1 MVRVTHAGR
10 ISVVIVNYDGA
21 DDTIACLES
30 VQELDIEPD
39 RLEIIV
45 VDNGSPADDADRIAD
60 AAGPSVHVV
69 RLPKNVGFA
78 AGCNAAV
85 ARATGEYLAFLNND
99 ARPHPH
105 WLAAAIHPLE
115 YDGSIAC
122 VASKVLGW
130 DGSTVDFVG
139 AALSY
144 YGHGFRVDFG
154 KPASPMENTAVD
166 VLFASGA
173 AMVIRADVF
182 RRVGGFDER
191 YFMFFEDVDLGWRL
205 WLLGYRVRYV
215 PGSIVYHRHHATA
228 ARFGAAR
235 EHFLLE
241 RNALFTI
248 YKNYDDDN
256 LRAVLPAALLLAI
269 RRGTTLGGDDP
280 HALDLATMTGD
291 PGGTL
296 MTVNRQTLAPTYA
309 IDAFVDALPGLE
321 ESRAELQASRRRPDH
336 EITPLFGTPLKPNIE
351 DERFLEAFASV
362 NRIFDPAA
370 RLARRRRILVAT
382 GDVLQPKM
390 AGPAIRAWHIARVL
404 SREHDVRLASPHPC
418 TLEHPDFP
426 VLQADDRQFT
436 ELEAWADVII
446 FQGNLMR
453 QYSAFRDTKKIVV
466 ADVYDPFH
474 LEVLEQSRHLQHDAR
489 RFAVRSSTEILNE
502 QLMRADYL
510 LCASDKQRDFWLGQL
525 AGVGRIN
532 ELNYDASERLSSLI
546 AVVPFGI
553 DERPPVATRKVLRG
567 VVPGIGDDDK
577 VILWGGGIYNW
588 FDPLTL
594 LRAVDK
600 LRARLPNVRVYFLGI
615 RHPNPDV
622 GEMRRT
628 VETLELSDELGL
640 TGTHVFFND
649 DWVEY
654 EDRPNYLLESDIGVS
669 THLDHVETVF
679 SFRTRVLDYLW
690 AGLPVVA
697 TQGDALAGVLE
708 SEGAGLAVPPGDVD
722 ALEEALFRVLDDAE
736 LNASCRAA
744 ATELAEKFRWNEV
757 LKPLTDYCRNPV
769 RAPDLL
775 DPELAATV
783 RDPLDLATWRPRT
796 IRRDVDRAL
805 ALVRRGEVTQLVR
818 KVVVRVRRMVKGY

>member
-10 ISVVIVNYDGA
+10 VSVIIVNYDGA
-21 DDTIACLES
+21 DDTVACVES
-30 VQELDIEPD
+30 LRE
-39 RLEIIV
+39 LEIGEGGFEIVV
-45 VDNGSPADDADRIAD
+45 VDNGSPDGDAERIRAEVPD
-60 AAGPSVHVV
+60 AHVV
-69 RLPKNVGFA
+69 ALSENRGFA
-78 AGCNAAV
+78 GGCNAGV

-99 ARPHPH
+99 ARPHPG
-105 WLAAAIHPLE
+105 WLAAALTPLQH
-115 YDGSIAC
+115 DGSIAC

-130 DGSTVDFVG
+130 DGATVDYVG

-154 KPASPMENTAVD
+154 KPASVMENTASD
-166 VLFASGA
+166 VLFASGT
-173 AMVIRADVF
+173 AMIIRSDVF

-215 PGSIVYHRHHATA
+215 PASIAYHRHHATA
-228 ARFGAAR
+228 ARFGAWR

-248 YKNYDDDN
+248 FKNYDDDN

-269 RRGTTLGGDDP
+269 RRGVALGGDDSGV
-280 HALDLATMTGD
+280 LDLARDATAPTSK
-291 PGGTL
+291 L
-296 MTVNRQTLAPTYA
+296 LTVNRQTIAPAYA
-309 IDAFVDALPGLE
+309 IDAFIDELSSLE
-321 ESRAELQASRRRPDH
+321 ESRRELQAARRRPDH
-336 EITPLFGTPLKPNIE
+336 EITPLFGTPVQPNI
-351 DERFLEAFASV
+351 DSPTFLRAFKDV
-362 NRIFDPAA
+362 NRVLEPAA
-370 RLARRRRILVAT
+370 RLTRRRRVLVAT

-404 SREHDVRLASPHPC
+404 SREHEVKLASPHPC

-426 VLQADDRQFT
+426 VSQVDDRGFT
-436 ELEAWADVII
+436 ELEEWADVII

-474 LEVLEQSRHLQHDAR
+474 LEVLEQSRHLEHDAR

-502 QLMRADYL
+502 QLMRADFL
-510 LCASDKQRDFWLGQL
+510 LCASEKQRDFWLGQL

-532 ELNYDASERLSSLI
+532 ELNYDTSERLSSLI
-546 AVVPFGI
+546 AVAPFGI
-553 DERPPVATRKVLRG
+553 DERPPAATRKVLRG
-567 VVPGIGDDDK
+567 VVPGIETDDK

-600 LRARLPNVRVYFLGI
+600 LRSRVPDVRVYFLGI

-628 VETLELSDELGL
+628 IETLELADELGL

-654 EDRPNYLLESDIGVS
+654 DDRPNYLLEADVGVS
-669 THLDHVETVF
+669 THLDHVETAF

-697 TQGDALAGVLE
+697 TQGDALAGVIE
-708 SEGAGLAVPPGDVD
+708 RTGAGLTVPPGDVD
-722 ALEEALFRVLDDAE
+722 ALEEALFRVLEDPE
-736 LNASCRAA
+736 LKAWCQEAARTAASEFHW
-744 ATELAEKFRWNEV
+744 TEV
-757 LKPLTDYCRNPV
+757 LDPLVQYCRNPV

-805 ALVRRGEVTQLVR
+805 ALVRRGEVMQLVQ
-818 KVVVRVRRMVKGY
+818 KVVVRVRRMIKGY

>member
-1 MVRVTHAGR
+1 VVRVTYAGR
-10 ISVVIVNYDGA
+10 VSVIVVNYDGA
-21 DDTIACLES
+21 DDTLACVES
-30 VQELDIEPD
+30 LRGVEVGDGG
-39 RLEIIV
+39 LEIIV
-45 VDNGSPADDADRIAD
+45 VDNGSPAGDAERIKDEIPD
-60 AAGPSVHVV
+60 AHVV
-69 RLPKNVGFA
+69 ALKENVGFA
-78 AGCNAAV
+78 AGCNAGV

-105 WLAAAIHPLE
+105 WLAAALTPLQ

-144 YGHGFRVDFG
+144 YGHGFKVDFG
-154 KPASPMENTAVD
+154 KSASAMENTATD

-182 RRVGGFDER
+182 RRVGGFDDR

-215 PGSIVYHRHHATA
+215 PGSIAYHRHHATA
-228 ARFGAAR
+228 ARFGAWR

-248 YKNYDDDN
+248 FKNYDDDN

-269 RRGTTLGGDDP
+269 RRGITLGGDD
-280 HALDLATMTGD
+280 AGVLDLAQDANTRAGK
-291 PGGTL
+291 L
-296 MTVNRQTLAPTYA
+296 ITVDKQTVAPVYA
-309 IDAFVDALPGLE
+309 IDAFIAALPGLE
-321 ESRAELQASRRRPDH
+321 RSRRELQAGRRRPDH
-336 EITPLFGTPLKPNIE
+336 EITPLFGTPLQPNIE
-351 DERFLEAFASV
+351 DARFLEAFKDV
-362 NRIFDPAA
+362 NRVFDPAA
-370 RLARRRRILVAT
+370 RLTRRRRILIAT

-404 SREHDVRLASPHPC
+404 SREHEVRLASPHPC
-418 TLEHPDFP
+418 TLQHPDFP
-426 VLQADDRQFT
+426 VVQADDRSFAD
-436 ELEAWADVII
+436 LEDWADVIV

-453 QYSAFRDTKKIVV
+453 QYSAFRHTKKIVV
-466 ADVYDPFH
+466 ADIYDPFH
-474 LEVLEQSRHLQHDAR
+474 LEVLEQSRHLEHDAR

-502 QLMRADYL
+502 QLMRADFL

-532 ELNYDASERLSSLI
+532 ELNYDTSERLSSLI
-546 AVVPFGI
+546 AVAPFGI
-553 DERPPVATRKVLRG
+553 DERPPAATRKVLRG
-567 VVPGIGDDDK
+567 VVPGIEPDDK

-600 LRARLPNVRVYFLGI
+600 LRSRLPNVRVYFLGI

-628 VETLELSDELGL
+628 IETLELSDELGL

-654 EDRPNYLLESDIGVS
+654 DDRPNYLLESDVGVS
-669 THLDHVETVF
+669 THLDHVETAF

-697 TQGDALAGVLE
+697 TQGDALAGVIE
-708 SEGAGLAVPPGDVD
+708 SRGAGVAVPPGDVD
-722 ALEEALFRVLDDAE
+722 ALEDALYRVLEDPE
-736 LNASCRAA
+736 LNESCRAA
-744 ATELAEKFRWNEV
+744 SRTLATDFHWNEA
-757 LKPLTDYCRNPV
+757 LAPLVEYCRNPV

-805 ALVRRGEVTQLVR
+805 ALVRRGELTALTR
-818 KVVVRVRRMVKGY
+818 KVVIRVQRMIKGH

>member
-1 MVRVTHAGR
+1 MVRVTHSGR
-10 ISVVIVNYDGA
+10 VSVVIVNYDGA
-21 DDTIACLES
+21 DDTLACVES
-30 VQELDIEPD
+30 LRQVEIGDGG
-39 RLEIIV
+39 LEIIV
-45 VDNGSPADDADRIAD
+45 VDNGSSGGDAERIRAAVPD
-60 AAGPSVHVV
+60 AHVV
-69 RLPKNVGFA
+69 ELKENLGFA
-78 AGCNAAV
+78 AGCNAGV

-105 WLAAAIHPLE
+105 WLGAALEPLHH
-115 YDGSIAC
+115 DGSIAC

-130 DGSTVDFVG
+130 DGSTIDFVG
-139 AALSY
+139 AALAY

-154 KPASPMENTAVD
+154 KSASVVENTATD
-166 VLFASGA
+166 VLFASGT
-173 AMVIRADVF
+173 AMVIRAEVF

-215 PGSIVYHRHHATA
+215 PGSVAYHRHHATA
-228 ARFGAAR
+228 ARFGAWR

-248 YKNYDDDN
+248 FKNYDDDN
-256 LRAVLPAALLLAI
+256 LQAVLPAALLLAI
-269 RRGTTLGGDDP
+269 RRGIVLGGDDSG
-280 HALDLATMTGD
+280 ALDLAKD
-291 PGGTL
+291 ANVQASKL
-296 MTVNRQTLAPTYA
+296 LTVDRQTIAPAYA
-309 IDAFVDALPGLE
+309 IDAFIDALPGLE
-321 ESRAELQASRRRPDH
+321 RSRRELQAARRRPDH
-336 EITPLFGTPLKPNIE
+336 EITPLFGTPLQPNIE
-351 DERFLEAFASV
+351 DRRFLDAFSTV
-362 NRIFDPAA
+362 NRVFDPAR
-370 RLARRRRILVAT
+370 RLTRRRRILVAT

-404 SREHDVRLASPHPC
+404 AREHEMRLASPHPC

-426 VLQADDRQFT
+426 VLQVDDRSFT
-436 ELEAWADVII
+436 ELEEWADVIV

-453 QYSAFRDTKKIVV
+453 QYSAFRDTKKIVI

-474 LEVLEQSRHLQHDAR
+474 LEVLEQSRHLEHDAR

-502 QLMRADYL
+502 QLMRADFM
-510 LCASDKQRDFWLGQL
+510 LCASEKQRDFWLGQL

-532 ELNYDASERLSSLI
+532 ELNYDTSERLNALI
-546 AVVPFGI
+546 AVAPFGI
-553 DERPPVATRKVLRG
+553 DDQPPVATRKVLRG
-567 VVPGIGDDDK
+567 VVPGIGPDDK

-600 LRARLPNVRVYFLGI
+600 LRSRLVNVRVYFLGI

-628 VETLELSDELGL
+628 IETIELAEELGL

-669 THLDHVETVF
+669 THLDHVETAF

-697 TQGDALAGVLE
+697 TRGDALAGLIE
-708 SEGAGLAVPPGDVD
+708 SSGAGITVPPGDVD
-722 ALEEALFRVLDDAE
+722 ALEDALYRVLEDPELAAMCQASALELAKRFRWSEALA
-736 LNASCRAA
+736 
-744 ATELAEKFRWNEV
+744 
-757 LKPLTDYCRNPV
+757 PLVEYCRNPV

-805 ALVRRGEVTQLVR
+805 ALVRRGELTQLLR

>member
-1 MVRVTHAGR
+1 VVRVTHAGR
-10 ISVVIVNYDGA
+10 VSVVVVNYDGA
-21 DDTIACLES
+21 DDTLACIESLRQLE
-30 VQELDIEPD
+30 IEEG
-39 RLEIIV
+39 RVEIIV
-45 VDNGSPADDADRIAD
+45 VDNGSPGDDVARLA
-60 AAGPSVHVV
+60 AAGPDVHVV
-69 RLPKNVGFA
+69 PLRRNIGFA
-78 AGCNAAV
+78 GGCNAGV

-105 WLAAAIHPLE
+105 WLAAAMHPLE

-130 DGSTVDFVG
+130 DGSTIDFVG
-139 AALSY
+139 AALAY
-144 YGHGFRVDFG
+144 YGHGFKIDFG
-154 KPASPMENTAVD
+154 APASPMENTACD

-173 AMVIRADVF
+173 AMVMRAEVF

-215 PGSIVYHRHHATA
+215 PGSVVYHRHHATA
-228 ARFGAAR
+228 ARFGAWR

-248 YKNYDDDN
+248 YKNYDDEN
-256 LRAVLPAALLLAI
+256 LRAVLPATLLLAI
-269 RRGTTLGGDDP
+269 RRGISLGGDDP
-280 HALDLATMTGD
+280 RTLDLANDANVHEGK
-291 PGGTL
+291 L
-296 MTVNRQTLAPTYA
+296 LTVNRQTVAPTYA
-309 IDAFVDALPGLE
+309 IDAFIDALPELDKA
-321 ESRAELQASRRRPDH
+321 RHELQAARRRPDH
-336 EITPLFGTPLKPNIE
+336 EITPLFGTPLKPNI
-351 DERFLEAFASV
+351 DEPRFLDAFATV
-362 NRIFDPAA
+362 NRVFEPAA
-370 RLARRRRILVAT
+370 RLGRRRRILVAT

-404 SREHDVRLASPHPC
+404 SREHEVRLASPHPC
-418 TLEHPDFP
+418 TLAHPDFP
-426 VLQADDRQFT
+426 VLQADDRTFT
-436 ELEAWADVII
+436 ELERWADVII

-453 QYSAFRDTKKIVV
+453 QYSVLRDTKKIVV

-474 LEVLEQSRHLQHDAR
+474 LEVLEQSRHLEHDAR

-502 QLMRADYL
+502 QLMRADFL
-510 LCASDKQRDFWLGQL
+510 LCASEKQRDFWLGQL

-532 ELNYDASERLSSLI
+532 ELNYDISERLSSLI
-546 AVVPFGI
+546 SVVPFGI
-553 DERPPVATRKVLRG
+553 DERAPIATRRVLRG
-567 VVPGIGDDDK
+567 VVPGIGEDDK
-577 VILWGGGIYNW
+577 IILWGGGIYNW

-622 GEMRRT
+622 GEMART
-628 VETLELSDELGL
+628 VETVELADELGL

-654 EDRPNYLLESDIGVS
+654 DDRPNYLLESDVGVS
-669 THLDHVETVF
+669 THLDHVETAF

-697 TQGDALAGVLE
+697 TQGDALAGIIE
-708 SEGAGLAVPPGDVD
+708 SRGAGLTVPPGDVD
-722 ALEEALFRVLDDAE
+722 ALEEALFRVLDE
-736 LNASCRAA
+736 TQLRESCQVAA
-744 ATELAEKFRWNEV
+744 HSLAAQYRWTEV
-757 LKPLTDYCRNPV
+757 LRPLIEYCRDPA

-805 ALVRRGEVTQLVR
+805 ALVRRGELMQLTQ